1 MYTSHV
7 CIIFITAILTACI
20 SNPNL
25 DSPYSNQFTKDDVL
39 TDKIIISYP
48 WSGKKIKK
56 PWYVE
61 LSKQPGE
68 KWQLVSIKKERNKT
82 LPAGHEQFQ
91 VSKDLKF
98 ARPTYSK
105 QNISTSGIT
114 FVCSKGGYMSK
125 YHFSEPYNGC
135 NSRLVTS
142 LFTLEKLWG
151 KEIVVELDSEKVRD
165 LFRETNTLDE
175 IRKCDALRKEIS
187 AFRKKIDIS
196 MQIIDESGL
205 HNGEPV
211 ARYSI
216 SINNFSCPGEIKN
229 LRYHAVVYPSNKS
242 PYIIDINPKQFE
254 LQHRDNKYKE

>member
-1 MYTSHV
+1 VYTSHV

-25 DSPYSNQFTKDDVL
+25 DSPRRNQFTKDGVL
-39 TDKIIISYP
+39 ADKIIISYP

-68 KWQLVSIKKERNKT
+68 KWQLVSIKKERNKM

-98 ARPTYSK
+98 GRPMYSK
-105 QNISTSGIT
+105 QNISASGST
-114 FVCSKGGYMSK
+114 FVCSKGGYISK
-125 YHFSEPYNGC
+125 YHLSEPYNGC
-135 NSRLVTS
+135 NSQLVRN
-142 LFTLEKLWG
+142 LFTLENRWDKKVVVKLDP
-151 KEIVVELDSEKVRD
+151 KKVRYV
-165 LFRETNTLDE
+165 FRETNTLDE
-175 IRKCDALRKEIS
+175 ISKCNALHEEILN
-187 AFRKKIDIS
+187 FRKKIDIS
-196 MQIIDESGL
+196 MQLIDESGL

-211 ARYSI
+211 AQHSI
-216 SINNFSCPGEIKN
+216 SINNFSCPGEVKD

-242 PYIIDINPKQFE
+242 PYIIDI
-254 LQHRDNKYKE
+254 